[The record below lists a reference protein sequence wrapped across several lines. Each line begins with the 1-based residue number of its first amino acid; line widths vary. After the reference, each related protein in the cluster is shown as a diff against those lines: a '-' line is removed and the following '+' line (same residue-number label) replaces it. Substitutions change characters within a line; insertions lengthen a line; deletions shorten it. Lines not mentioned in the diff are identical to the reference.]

1 MPRLRNAMGGTLAVC
16 GEKARAAAG
25 LPALHIVPSKHF
37 PQEDQA
43 PAIARK
49 IAELAAMS
57 SAGPGV

>member
-1 MPRLRNAMGGTLAVC
+1 MTLAVY

-25 LPALHIVPSKHF
+25 LPALHIVPDKHF
-37 PQEDQA
+37 PQKNQA

>member
-1 MPRLRNAMGGTLAVC
+1 VRGAAESP
-16 GEKARAAAG
+16 ARGDLGHGQG
-25 LPALHIVPSKHF
+25 LPALHIVSGKHI

-43 PAIARK
+43 PATAQK